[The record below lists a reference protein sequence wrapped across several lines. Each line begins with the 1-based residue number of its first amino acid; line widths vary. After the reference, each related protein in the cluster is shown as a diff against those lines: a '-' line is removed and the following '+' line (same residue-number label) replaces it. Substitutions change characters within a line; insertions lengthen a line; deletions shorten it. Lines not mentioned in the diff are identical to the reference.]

1 MADTK
6 KPTNQEQ
13 EQLNINLNP
22 TTTPI
27 LYTDA
32 IIMNTNEDG
41 FTLDICQKVGNTN
54 QVQVIARIGMSRD
67 HAKKFAKKLTELL
80 ALTEGT
86 SQTGNKN

>member
-1 MADTK
+1 MVDK
-6 KPTNQEQ
+6 KVEPTSEQ
-13 EQLNINLNP
+13 QLNINLNP

-32 IIMNTNEDG
+32 VIMNTNEDG
-41 FTLDICQKVGNTN
+41 VTFDVCQKVGSTN
-54 QVQVIARIGMSRD
+54 QVQVISRVGMSRD

-86 SQTGNKN
+86 SQTGSKN